1 MPRAM
6 HSLPGK
12 GKEMHPAAQNT
23 SPLSPSLL
31 ENVSKCRE
39 VILGQRSQQMDWL
52 QRESLRF
59 LNQFQ
64 SAFLEL
70 AEASRKNCKIWSP
83 TVWFPSFLPN
93 FLLPVF
99 LFLPM
104 AYSSILPPFLSHIN

>member
-12 GKEMHPAAQNT
+12 VKEMHPATQNI
-23 SPLSPSLL
+23 SLLSSNLL

-70 AEASRKNCKIWSP
+70 AEASRKNRKIWSH

-93 FLLPVF
+93 FLLPGFPF
-99 LFLPM
+99 LLI
-104 AYSSILPPFLSHIN
+104 AYFSILPPSLSHIN